1 MSRVIVFFA
10 ALLLGCTRPPPP
22 NLSVAFGETWS
33 RLTVAGV
40 PVDLVEDC
48 ALSVEHAPQLFVEFF
63 EYGDPRPEPGGL
75 IYADGEVVAVVLLD
89 TLELKCVADAPSRA
103 RGRAPE
109 SGTWLAGREEAPRP
123 PGADR

>member
-1 MSRVIVFFA
+1 MSRVIVLFA

-22 NLSVAFGETWS
+22 SLSVAFGETWS

-48 ALSVEHAPQLFVEFF
+48 GLSVEYGPQLFVEFF
-63 EYGDPRPEPGGL
+63 EYGDPRPEPAGL
-75 IYADGEVVAVVLLD
+75 IYADGEVVAVVLLEP
-89 TLELKCVADAPSRA
+89 LELRCVADARSRA

-109 SGTWLAGREEAPRP
+109 FETWLAGREEAARL
-123 PGADR
+123 PGSGR